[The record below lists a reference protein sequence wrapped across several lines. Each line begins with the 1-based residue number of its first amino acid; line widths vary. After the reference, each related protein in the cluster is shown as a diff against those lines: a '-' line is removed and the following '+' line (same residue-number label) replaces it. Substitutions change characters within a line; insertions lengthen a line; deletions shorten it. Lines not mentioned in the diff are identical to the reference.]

1 MFISEKDFV
10 KAISYVNLVANFYTP
25 EDDIDKVRLGYD
37 PVSENIGVALIS
49 KYGNT
54 GEMASFHSE
63 KTVTGRKLF
72 KEFFDGK
79 IN

>member
-1 MFISEKDFV
+1 MFISGKDFV
-10 KAISYVNLVANFYTP
+10 KAISYVNLVANFYTL

-37 PVSENIGVALIS
+37 PVSGNIGVALIS

-72 KEFFDGK
+72 KEFFDEK